1 MKQSEISER
10 LDKLHEE
17 IVEMDYEMQEII
29 DRNNK
34 VISMLD
40 GLINYLDSNDWREW
54 HHSVLDVEST

>member
-40 GLINYLDSNDWREW
+40 GLINYLDSND
-54 HHSVLDVEST
+54 